1 MPKMIN
7 NTTSDHFKISGTALG
22 SIIRSDTIMVLA
34 YPTKP
39 HNYTWCK
46 YCTEK
51 GKIIRFQ
58 FFEVFR
64 VVHIDSFLHWKKE
77 TLRKFWGIFDDDT
90 WEKHEHVL
98 QEDNVGVIGAS
109 GTTITLEDFMK
120 MGVALQ

>member
-1 MPKMIN
+1 M
-7 NTTSDHFKISGTALG
+7 
-22 SIIRSDTIMVLA
+22 
-34 YPTKP
+34 
-39 HNYTWCK
+39 
-46 YCTEK
+46 
-51 GKIIRFQ
+51 
-58 FFEVFR
+58 
-64 VVHIDSFLHWKKE
+64 HIDSFLHWKKE